1 MLSAL
6 LAIDLL
12 TAFIAIPYMLGE
24 GSVYWND
31 LKFIRIVGVFVG
43 VVLFAMKILLFVL
56 VFNKYNSHYP
66 NEKKYLIQFDYFTS
80 EGKHSKQN
88 SEV

>member
-1 MLSAL
+1 M
-6 LAIDLL
+6 DLL

-31 LKFIRIVGVFVG
+31 LKFIRIVGIFIG
-43 VVLFAMKILLFVL
+43 VLIFAMKGILLVL
-56 VFNKYNSHYP
+56 LFNKYNGNFP

-80 EGKHSKQN
+80 DGKHSKQN